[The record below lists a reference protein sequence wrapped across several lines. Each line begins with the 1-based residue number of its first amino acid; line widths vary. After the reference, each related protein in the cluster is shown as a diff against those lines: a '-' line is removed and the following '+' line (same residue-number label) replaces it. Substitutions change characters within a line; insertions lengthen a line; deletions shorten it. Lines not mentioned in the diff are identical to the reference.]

1 MQHHEGMPPLD
12 TTIEQELRS
21 RNRVARWMEK
31 LKAIRAIRDALGHP
45 VERGVE
51 EPIAG
56 LNLLGIPTVASR
68 EGHID
73 HGYAVPCIEVRA
85 FDRPSERFVGEGEVI
100 AKTAEKYGVSEKDV
114 LSGIHPVAW
123 KEAHKGMSVEETAAY
138 RLWQERNEQL
148 KGQVER
154 SARRVLSW
162 EVKVGVEG
170 FRIHNGGQDYV
181 RRRDEPNALS
191 PLEQQ
196 ARAEGLAARQFEIC
210 CQFAAKRLEG
220 VPLSC

>member
-1 MQHHEGMPPLD
+1 MDMPLP
-12 TTIEQELRS
+12 R
-21 RNRVARWMEK
+21 
-31 LKAIRAIRDALGHP
+31 
-45 VERGVE
+45 
-51 EPIAG
+51 
-56 LNLLGIPTVASR
+56 
-68 EGHID
+68 
-73 HGYAVPCIEVRA
+73 
-85 FDRPSERFVGEGEVI
+85 
-100 AKTAEKYGVSEKDV
+100 VSEKDV

-123 KEAHKGMSVEETAAY
+123 KEAHKGMSAEETAAY

-148 KGQVER
+148 KVQVEGLLEEFYRGR
-154 SARRVLSW
+154 SVDTAAYL

-196 ARAEGLAARQFEIC
+196 AARKVWLHGSLR
-210 CQFAAKRLEG
+210 FAAKRLEG